1 MGQKTHPRGL
11 RLGIIETWD
20 SKWYSEREYA
30 KWLHEDFK
38 IQKLVKEQ
46 LARAGISRIEVE
58 RVADRCSVNIHTARP
73 GIVIGRRGAEAEKLQ
88 ALLEKEVGCP
98 VRINVS
104 EIKEPELDAQLVAE
118 AVATQIERRASFKQ
132 VMRRSITSSIQAGAL
147 GVKIMVSGRLDGKEI
162 ARSESNLEGRVPL
175 HTLRADVDY
184 GFTEANTTYGKIG
197 VKTWIF
203 KGEIIGVPDKLKG
216 EPSAR
221 RQPGRRED
229 TGSQRPERRRADRR
243 PASQGSRSGG
253 SRSGDSRSGDSRSGD
268 SRSGGSRSGG
278 SRSAQPGEQGRGGGR
293 RRPRRGRGNSERD
306 S

>member
-20 SKWYSEREYA
+20 SKWYSERDYA
-30 KWLHEDFK
+30 KWLHEDFQ
-38 IQKLVKEQ
+38 IQEFVKEQ
-46 LARAGISRIEVE
+46 LARAGISRVEVE
-58 RVADRCSVNIHTARP
+58 RVADRCSINIHTARP
-73 GIVIGRRGAEAEKLQ
+73 GIVIGRRGTEAEKLQ
-88 ALLEKEVGCP
+88 ALLEKHVGCS

-104 EIKEPELDAQLVAE
+104 EIRDPELDAQLVSE

-132 VMRRSITSSIQAGAL
+132 VMRRNITSSIQAGAL

-162 ARSESNLEGRVPL
+162 ARSESSLEGRVPL

-229 TGSQRPERRRADRR
+229 TGSQRPERRQGARR
-243 PASQGSRSGG
+243 SASQGSRSGQ
-253 SRSGDSRSGDSRSGD
+253 S
-268 SRSGGSRSGG
+268 
-278 SRSAQPGEQGRGGGR
+278 GEQGRGRGR
-293 RRPRRGRGNSERD
+293 RRQRRSRGDSQRD

>member
-20 SKWYSEREYA
+20 SKWYSERDYA

-38 IQKLVKEQ
+38 IQAFVKEQ
-46 LARAGISRIEVE
+46 LARAGISRVEVE
-58 RVADRCSVNIHTARP
+58 RVADRCSINIHTARP

-88 ALLEKEVGCP
+88 TMLEKEVGCP

-104 EIKEPELDAQLVAE
+104 EIREPELDAQLVSE
-118 AVATQIERRASFKQ
+118 AVATQIERRAGFKHA
-132 VMRRSITSSIQAGAL
+132 MRRNISSSIQAGAL

-162 ARSESNLEGRVPL
+162 ARAESSIEGRVPL

-203 KGEIIGVPDKLKG
+203 KGEVIGVPDKLKG
-216 EPSAR
+216 EAATQ
-221 RQPGRRED
+221 RQTGRRED
-229 TGSQRPERRRADRR
+229 GGSQRSDRRRGGDRR
-243 PASQGSRSGG
+243 SGSQDGRSRQSGG
-253 SRSGDSRSGDSRSGD
+253 
-268 SRSGGSRSGG
+268 
-278 SRSAQPGEQGRGGGR
+278 QGRGRNQR
-293 RRPRRGRGNSERD
+293 RQRQSNRGSENNS
-306 S
+306 

>member
-20 SKWYSEREYA
+20 SKWYSEQNYA

-38 IQKLVKEQ
+38 IQEFVKEQ
-46 LARAGISRIEVE
+46 LARAGISRVEVE
-58 RVADRCSVNIHTARP
+58 RVADRCSINIHTARP

-104 EIKEPELDAQLVAE
+104 EIREPELDAQLVSE
-118 AVATQIERRASFKQ
+118 DVATQIERRAGFKQ
-132 VMRRSITSSIQAGAL
+132 AMRRKISGSIQAGAL

-162 ARSESNLEGRVPL
+162 ARAESSIEGRVPL
-175 HTLRADVDY
+175 HTLRANVDY

-203 KGEIIGVPDKLKG
+203 KGEIINLKAD
-216 EPSAR
+216 PADR
-221 RQPGRRED
+221 RQTGRRED
-229 TGSQRPERRRADRR
+229 TGSQRPARRRGDRR
-243 PASQGSRSGG
+243 SGSRQAG
-253 SRSGDSRSGDSRSGD
+253 SRQS
-268 SRSGGSRSGG
+268 GSRQSG
-278 SRSAQPGEQGRGGGR
+278 SRQSGEQGRGRGR
-293 RRPRRGRGNSERD
+293 RRQRRSGGNS
-306 S
+306 

>member
-11 RLGIIETWD
+11 RLGITETWD
-20 SKWYSEREYA
+20 SKWYSERDYA

-38 IQKLVKEQ
+38 IQKFVKEQ
-46 LARAGISRIEVE
+46 LARAGISRIEIE
-58 RVADRCSVNIHTARP
+58 RVADRCSINIHTARP

-104 EIKEPELDAQLVAE
+104 EIREPELDAQLVSE
-118 AVATQIERRASFKQ
+118 AVATQIERRSGFKHA
-132 VMRRSITSSIQAGAL
+132 MRRSISSSIQAGAL

-162 ARSESNLEGRVPL
+162 ARTESNIEGRVPL

-216 EPSAR
+216 EPSVR
-221 RQPGRRED
+221 RQPRRRED
-229 TGSQRPERRRADRR
+229 TGSQSTDRR
-243 PASQGSRSGG
+243 GDRRSG
-253 SRSGDSRSGDSRSGD
+253 SQD
-268 SRSGGSRSGG
+268 
-278 SRSAQPGEQGRGGGR
+278 A
-293 RRPRRGRGNSERD
+293 RPRQSGRQDRGRGRRKPRQSGQRTGND

>member
-20 SKWYSEREYA
+20 SKWYSERDYA

-38 IQKLVKEQ
+38 IQAFVKEQ
-46 LARAGISRIEVE
+46 LARAGISRVEVE
-58 RVADRCSVNIHTARP
+58 RVADRCSINIHTARP

-88 ALLEKEVGCP
+88 TMLEKEVGCP

-104 EIKEPELDAQLVAE
+104 EIRDPELDAQLVSE
-118 AVATQIERRASFKQ
+118 AVATQIERRAGFKHA
-132 VMRRSITSSIQAGAL
+132 MRRNISSSMQAGAL

-162 ARSESNLEGRVPL
+162 ARAESSIEGRVPL

-203 KGEIIGVPDKLKG
+203 KGEVIGVPDKLKG
-216 EPSAR
+216 ETAVQ
-221 RQPGRRED
+221 RQSGRRD
-229 TGSQRPERRRADRR
+229 DAGGSQRSDRRRNDRR
-243 PASQGSRSGG
+243 SGSQDGRSRQSGG
-253 SRSGDSRSGDSRSGD
+253 
-268 SRSGGSRSGG
+268 
-278 SRSAQPGEQGRGGGR
+278 QGRGRNQQR
-293 RRPRRGRGNSERD
+293 RQRQSKQESRND

>member
-20 SKWYSEREYA
+20 SKWYSERDYA

-38 IQKLVKEQ
+38 IQNFVKEQ
-46 LARAGISRIEVE
+46 LARAGISRVEVE
-58 RVADRCSVNIHTARP
+58 RVADRCSINIHTARP

-88 ALLEKEVGCP
+88 ALIEKEVGCP

-104 EIKEPELDAQLVAE
+104 EIRVAELDAQLVAE
-118 AVATQIERRASFKQ
+118 AVATQIERRAGFKHA
-132 VMRRSITSSIQAGAL
+132 MRRSISSSMQAGAL

-162 ARSESNLEGRVPL
+162 ARAESSIEGRVPL

-216 EPSAR
+216 ETSVR
-221 RQPGRRED
+221 GQSGRRED
-229 TGSQRPERRRADRR
+229 TGSQRSERRRGDRR
-243 PASQGSRSGG
+243 SGSQGGDRRSGSQG
-253 SRSGDSRSGDSRSGD
+253 GDRRSGSQEGRSRQSGRQDRSRN
-268 SRSGGSRSGG
+268 
-278 SRSAQPGEQGRGGGR
+278 R
-293 RRPRRGRGNSERD
+293 RRQRQGNQRTRND

>member
-20 SKWYSEREYA
+20 SKWYSERDYA

-38 IQKLVKEQ
+38 IQELVKEQ

-58 RVADRCSVNIHTARP
+58 RVADRCSINIHTARP

-88 ALLEKEVGCP
+88 ALLEKQVGCP

-104 EIKEPELDAQLVAE
+104 EIKEPELDAQLVSE

-162 ARSESNLEGRVPL
+162 ARSESSLEGRVPL

-184 GFTEANTTYGKIG
+184 GFSEANTTYGKIG

-216 EPSAR
+216 EPSTR

-253 SRSGDSRSGDSRSGD
+253 SRSG
-268 SRSGGSRSGG
+268 GSRSGG
-278 SRSAQPGEQGRGGGR
+278 SRSAQPGEQGGGRGR

>member
-229 TGSQRPERRRADRR
+229 TGSQRPERRRTDRR

-253 SRSGDSRSGDSRSGD
+253 SRSGDSRSGD

>member
-11 RLGIIETWD
+11 RLGIVETWD
-20 SKWYSEREYA
+20 SKWYSERDYA

-38 IQKLVKEQ
+38 IQNFVKEQ
-46 LARAGISRIEVE
+46 LARAGISRVEVE
-58 RVADRCSVNIHTARP
+58 RVADRCSINIHTARP

-88 ALLEKEVGCP
+88 ALIEKEVGCP

-104 EIKEPELDAQLVAE
+104 EIRVAELDAQLVSE
-118 AVATQIERRASFKQ
+118 AVATQIERRAGFKHA
-132 VMRRSITSSIQAGAL
+132 MRRSISSSMQAGAL

-162 ARSESNLEGRVPL
+162 ARAESSIEGRVPL

-216 EPSAR
+216 EATVR
-221 RQPGRRED
+221 RQSGRRED
-229 TGSQRPERRRADRR
+229 TGSQRSERRRGDNRR
-243 PASQGSRSGG
+243 SGSQDGRSRQSGRQNRGRNQRRQRQDNQGSK
-253 SRSGDSRSGDSRSGD
+253 D
-268 SRSGGSRSGG
+268 
-278 SRSAQPGEQGRGGGR
+278 
-293 RRPRRGRGNSERD
+293 NS
-306 S
+306 

>member
-20 SKWYSEREYA
+20 SKWYSERDYA

-38 IQKLVKEQ
+38 IQAFVKEQ
-46 LARAGISRIEVE
+46 LARAGISRVEVE
-58 RVADRCSVNIHTARP
+58 RVADRCSINIHTARP

-88 ALLEKEVGCP
+88 TMLEKEVGCP

-104 EIKEPELDAQLVAE
+104 EIREPELDAQLVSE
-118 AVATQIERRASFKQ
+118 AVATQIERRAGFKHA
-132 VMRRSITSSIQAGAL
+132 MRRNISSSIQAGAL

-162 ARSESNLEGRVPL
+162 ARAESSIEGRVPL

-203 KGEIIGVPDKLKG
+203 KGEVIGVPDKLKG
-216 EPSAR
+216 EAAAQ
-221 RQPGRRED
+221 RQTGRRED
-229 TGSQRPERRRADRR
+229 GGSQRSDRRRSDRR
-243 PASQGSRSGG
+243 SGSQDGRSRQSSQDGRSRQSGG
-253 SRSGDSRSGDSRSGD
+253 
-268 SRSGGSRSGG
+268 
-278 SRSAQPGEQGRGGGR
+278 QGRGRNQR
-293 RRPRRGRGNSERD
+293 RQRQGNRGSENNS
-306 S
+306 

>member
-11 RLGIIETWD
+11 RLGITEMWD
-20 SKWYSEREYA
+20 SKWYSDRDYA
-30 KWLHEDFK
+30 KWLHEDFQ
-38 IQKLVKEQ
+38 IQNFVKEQ
-46 LARAGISRIEVE
+46 LARAGISRVEVE
-58 RVADRCSVNIHTARP
+58 RVADRCSINIHTARP

-88 ALLEKEVGCP
+88 GLLEKHVGCP

-104 EIKEPELDAQLVAE
+104 EIKAPELDAQLVSE

-132 VMRRSITSSIQAGAL
+132 VMRRNITSSIQAGAL

-162 ARSESNLEGRVPL
+162 ARSESSHEGRVPL

-216 EPSAR
+216 EPTAR
-221 RQPGRRED
+221 RRTGRRED
-229 TGSQRPERRRADRR
+229 AGSQRADRR
-243 PASQGSRSGG
+243 QGDRRSRQS
-253 SRSGDSRSGDSRSGD
+253 
-268 SRSGGSRSGG
+268 
-278 SRSAQPGEQGRGGGR
+278 GEQGRGRGR
-293 RRPRRGRGNSERD
+293 RRQRRSRNNPESGS
-306 S
+306 

>member
-1 MGQKTHPRGL
+1 VGQKTHPRGL

-20 SKWYSEREYA
+20 SKWYSERDYA

-104 EIKEPELDAQLVAE
+104 EIREPELDAQLVSE

-162 ARSESNLEGRVPL
+162 ARSESSLEGRVPL

-216 EPSAR
+216 EPAAR

-229 TGSQRPERRRADRR
+229 TGSQRSERRRADRR
-243 PASQGSRSGG
+243 PASQGSRSGDSRPGGSRPGG
-253 SRSGDSRSGDSRSGD
+253 SRSGD
-268 SRSGGSRSGG
+268 
-278 SRSAQPGEQGRGGGR
+278 SRSAQPGEQGRGRGR

>member
-20 SKWYSEREYA
+20 SKWYSERDYA
-30 KWLHEDFK
+30 KWLHEDFQ
-38 IQKLVKEQ
+38 IQEFVKEQ
-46 LARAGISRIEVE
+46 LARAGISRVEVE
-58 RVADRCSVNIHTARP
+58 RVADRCSINIHTARP

-88 ALLEKEVGCP
+88 ALLEKHVGCP

-104 EIKEPELDAQLVAE
+104 EIKDPELDAQLVSE

-162 ARSESNLEGRVPL
+162 ARSESSLEGRVPL

-203 KGEIIGVPDKLKG
+203 KGEVIGVPDKLRG
-216 EPSAR
+216 DSSAR
-221 RQPGRRED
+221 RQPGHRED
-229 TGSQRPERRRADRR
+229 TGSQRSQRPERRQGGRRA
-243 PASQGSRSGG
+243 ASQGSRSGQ
-253 SRSGDSRSGDSRSGD
+253 
-268 SRSGGSRSGG
+268 GG
-278 SRSAQPGEQGRGGGR
+278 QGRGRGR
-293 RRPRRGRGNSERD
+293 RRQRQSRGNSENR

>member
-20 SKWYSEREYA
+20 SKWYSERDYA

-38 IQKLVKEQ
+38 IQKFVKEQ
-46 LARAGISRIEVE
+46 LARAGISRVEVE
-58 RVADRCSVNIHTARP
+58 RVADRCSINIHTARP

-88 ALLEKEVGCP
+88 ALIEKEVGCP

-104 EIKEPELDAQLVAE
+104 EIRVAELDAQLVSE
-118 AVATQIERRASFKQ
+118 AVATQIERRAGFKHA
-132 VMRRSITSSIQAGAL
+132 MRRSISSSMQAGAL

-162 ARSESNLEGRVPL
+162 ARAESSIEGRVPL

-216 EPSAR
+216 EATVR
-221 RQPGRRED
+221 RQSGRRED
-229 TGSQRPERRRADRR
+229 TGSQRSERRRGDRR
-243 PASQGSRSGG
+243 SGSGDRRSGSGDRRSGSGDRRSGSQDGRSRQSGRQDRGRNRRRQRQGNQGSRNES
-253 SRSGDSRSGDSRSGD
+253 
-268 SRSGGSRSGG
+268 
-278 SRSAQPGEQGRGGGR
+278 
-293 RRPRRGRGNSERD
+293 
-306 S
+306 

>member
-1 MGQKTHPRGL
+1 VGQKTHPRGL

-20 SKWYSEREYA
+20 SKWYSERDYA
-30 KWLHEDFK
+30 KWLHEDFQ
-38 IQKLVKEQ
+38 IQEFVKEQ

-58 RVADRCSVNIHTARP
+58 RVADRCSINIHTARP

-88 ALLEKEVGCP
+88 ALLEKHVGCP

-104 EIKEPELDAQLVAE
+104 EIRDPELDAQLVSE

-162 ARSESNLEGRVPL
+162 ARSESSLEGRVPL

-229 TGSQRPERRRADRR
+229 TGSQRQRPERRQGDRR
-243 PASQGSRSGG
+243 SASQGSRSGQ
-253 SRSGDSRSGDSRSGD
+253 S
-268 SRSGGSRSGG
+268 
-278 SRSAQPGEQGRGGGR
+278 GEQGRGRGR
-293 RRPRRGRGNSERD
+293 RRQRRSRSDSQSNS
-306 S
+306 

>member
-20 SKWYSEREYA
+20 SKWYSERDYA

-38 IQKLVKEQ
+38 IQAFVKEQ
-46 LARAGISRIEVE
+46 LARAGISRVEVE
-58 RVADRCSVNIHTARP
+58 RVADRCSINIHTARP

-88 ALLEKEVGCP
+88 TMLEKEVGCP

-104 EIKEPELDAQLVAE
+104 EIREPELDAQLVSE
-118 AVATQIERRASFKQ
+118 AVATQIERRAGFKHA
-132 VMRRSITSSIQAGAL
+132 MRRNISSSIQAGAL

-162 ARSESNLEGRVPL
+162 ARAESSIEGRVPL

-203 KGEIIGVPDKLKG
+203 KGEVIGVPDKLKG
-216 EPSAR
+216 EAAAQ
-221 RQPGRRED
+221 RQTGRRED
-229 TGSQRPERRRADRR
+229 GGSQRSDRRRGGDRR
-243 PASQGSRSGG
+243 SGSQDGRSRQSGG
-253 SRSGDSRSGDSRSGD
+253 
-268 SRSGGSRSGG
+268 
-278 SRSAQPGEQGRGGGR
+278 QGRGRNQR
-293 RRPRRGRGNSERD
+293 RQRQSNRGSENNS
-306 S
+306 

>member
-11 RLGIIETWD
+11 RLGIIKTWD
-20 SKWYSEREYA
+20 SKWYSERDYA

-38 IQKLVKEQ
+38 IQEFVKEQ
-46 LARAGISRIEVE
+46 LARAGISRVEVE
-58 RVADRCSVNIHTARP
+58 RVADRCSINIHTARP

-104 EIKEPELDAQLVAE
+104 EIKTPELDAQLVSE
-118 AVATQIERRASFKQ
+118 AVATQIERRAGFKQ
-132 VMRRSITSSIQAGAL
+132 AMRRNITSSIQAGAL

-162 ARSESNLEGRVPL
+162 ARSESSIEGRVPL

-203 KGEIIGVPDKLKG
+203 KGEVIGVPDELKG
-216 EPSAR
+216 GTQER
-221 RQPGRRED
+221 RQSGRRED
-229 TGSQRPERRRADRR
+229 TGSQRPDRRRNNR
-243 PASQGSRSGG
+243 RSGSQDG
-253 SRSGDSRSGDSRSGD
+253 RSRQ
-268 SRSGGSRSGG
+268 SGGRN
-278 SRSAQPGEQGRGGGR
+278 R
-293 RRPRRGRGNSERD
+293 RRRRQTNNESTRNS
-306 S
+306 

>member
-253 SRSGDSRSGDSRSGD
+253 SRSGDSRSGDSRSG
-268 SRSGGSRSGG
+268 GSRSGG

>member
-20 SKWYSEREYA
+20 SKWYSERDYA

-38 IQKLVKEQ
+38 IQEFVKEQ
-46 LARAGISRIEVE
+46 LARAGISRVEVE
-58 RVADRCSVNIHTARP
+58 RVADRCSINIHTARP

-88 ALLEKEVGCP
+88 ALIEKEVGCS

-104 EIKEPELDAQLVAE
+104 EIREPELDAQLVAE
-118 AVATQIERRASFKQ
+118 DVATQIERRAGFKQ
-132 VMRRSITSSIQAGAL
+132 AMRRKISGSIQAGAL

-162 ARSESNLEGRVPL
+162 ARAESSIEGRVPL

-216 EPSAR
+216 EPSVR
-221 RQPGRRED
+221 RQSGRRED
-229 TGSQRPERRRADRR
+229 TGSQRSERRRGDRR
-243 PASQGSRSGG
+243 SGQ
-253 SRSGDSRSGDSRSGD
+253 S
-268 SRSGGSRSGG
+268 
-278 SRSAQPGEQGRGGGR
+278 GEQGRGRQSGEQGRGRGR
-293 RRPRRGRGNSERD
+293 RRQRRGGGNSESR

>member
-1 MGQKTHPRGL
+1 VGQKTHPRGL
-11 RLGIIETWD
+11 RLGIIKTWD
-20 SKWYSEREYA
+20 SKWYSERDYA

-38 IQKLVKEQ
+38 IQKFVKEQ
-46 LARAGISRIEVE
+46 LARAGISRVEVE
-58 RVADRCSVNIHTARP
+58 RVADRCSINIHTARP

-104 EIKEPELDAQLVAE
+104 EIKTPELDAQLVSE

-132 VMRRSITSSIQAGAL
+132 AMRRNITSSIQAGAL

-162 ARSESNLEGRVPL
+162 ARTESSIEGRVPL

-203 KGEIIGVPDKLKG
+203 KGEVIGVPDELKG
-216 EPSAR
+216 GTPDR
-221 RQPGRRED
+221 RQSRRRED
-229 TGSQRPERRRADRR
+229 TGSQRSDRRRSSNRR
-243 PASQGSRSGG
+243 SGPQEGRSRQSGSRSRRRRRQSNQGSRNNTPS
-253 SRSGDSRSGDSRSGD
+253 
-268 SRSGGSRSGG
+268 
-278 SRSAQPGEQGRGGGR
+278 Q
-293 RRPRRGRGNSERD
+293 
-306 S
+306 

>member
-20 SKWYSEREYA
+20 SKWYSERDYA

-38 IQKLVKEQ
+38 IQAFVKAQ
-46 LARAGISRIEVE
+46 LARAGISRVEVE
-58 RVADRCSVNIHTARP
+58 RVADRCSINIHTARP

-88 ALLEKEVGCP
+88 AMLEKEVGCP

-104 EIKEPELDAQLVAE
+104 EIREPELDAQLVSE
-118 AVATQIERRASFKQ
+118 AVATQIERRAGFKHA
-132 VMRRSITSSIQAGAL
+132 MRRSISSSIQAGAL

-162 ARSESNLEGRVPL
+162 ARTESSIEGRVPL

-203 KGEIIGVPDKLKG
+203 KGEVIGVPDKLKG
-216 EPSAR
+216 EATAQ
-221 RQPGRRED
+221 RQTGRRED
-229 TGSQRPERRRADRR
+229 GGGQRSDRRRGDNRRSGSQDGRSRQSGGQGRGRNQRRQRQ
-243 PASQGSRSGG
+243 SNQGSRN
-253 SRSGDSRSGDSRSGD
+253 
-268 SRSGGSRSGG
+268 
-278 SRSAQPGEQGRGGGR
+278 
-293 RRPRRGRGNSERD
+293 NS
-306 S
+306 

>member
-20 SKWYSEREYA
+20 SKWYSERDYA
-30 KWLHEDFK
+30 KWLHEDFQ
-38 IQKLVKEQ
+38 IQEFVKEQ
-46 LARAGISRIEVE
+46 LARAGISRVEVE
-58 RVADRCSVNIHTARP
+58 RVADRCSINIHTARP

-88 ALLEKEVGCP
+88 ALLEKHVGCP

-104 EIKEPELDAQLVAE
+104 EIRDPELDAQLVSE

-132 VMRRSITSSIQAGAL
+132 VMRRNITSSIQAGAL

-162 ARSESNLEGRVPL
+162 ARSESSLEGRVPL

-216 EPSAR
+216 DTLYAVANPGSVKTQGPNV
-221 RQPGRRED
+221 QPGAKARALDNPENAGEGEDAAGNVGPGVIPRVIHNATDTLVRRHL
-229 TGSQRPERRRADRR
+229 RC
-243 PASQGSRSGG
+243 
-253 SRSGDSRSGDSRSGD
+253 
-268 SRSGGSRSGG
+268 
-278 SRSAQPGEQGRGGGR
+278 
-293 RRPRRGRGNSERD
+293 
-306 S
+306 

>member
-1 MGQKTHPRGL
+1 VGQKTHPRGL

-20 SKWYSEREYA
+20 SKWYSERDYA

-38 IQKLVKEQ
+38 IQKFVKEQ
-46 LARAGISRIEVE
+46 LARAGISRVEVE
-58 RVADRCSVNIHTARP
+58 RVADRCSINIHTARP

-88 ALLEKEVGCP
+88 ALIEKEVGCP

-104 EIKEPELDAQLVAE
+104 EIRVAELDAQLVSE
-118 AVATQIERRASFKQ
+118 AVATQIERRAGFKHA
-132 VMRRSITSSIQAGAL
+132 MRRSISSSMQAGAL

-162 ARSESNLEGRVPL
+162 ARAESSIEGRVPL

-216 EPSAR
+216 EAAVR
-221 RQPGRRED
+221 RQSGRRED
-229 TGSQRPERRRADRR
+229 TGSQRSERSERRRGDRR
-243 PASQGSRSGG
+243 SGSQDGRSRQSGRQDRGRNRRRQRQDNQGSKRES
-253 SRSGDSRSGDSRSGD
+253 
-268 SRSGGSRSGG
+268 
-278 SRSAQPGEQGRGGGR
+278 
-293 RRPRRGRGNSERD
+293 
-306 S
+306 

>member
-20 SKWYSEREYA
+20 SKWYSERDYA

-38 IQKLVKEQ
+38 IQNFVKAQ
-46 LARAGISRIEVE
+46 LSRAGISRVEVE
-58 RVADRCSVNIHTARP
+58 RVADRCSINIHTARP

-88 ALLEKEVGCP
+88 ALIEKEVGCP

-104 EIKEPELDAQLVAE
+104 EIRVAELDAQLVAE
-118 AVATQIERRASFKQ
+118 AVATQIERRAGFKHA
-132 VMRRSITSSIQAGAL
+132 MRRSISSSIQAGAL

-162 ARSESNLEGRVPL
+162 ARTESSIEGRVPL

-216 EPSAR
+216 TPSVR
-221 RQPGRRED
+221 GQSGRRED
-229 TGSQRPERRRADRR
+229 TGSQRSERRRNDRR
-243 PASQGSRSGG
+243 SGSQEGRSRQSG
-253 SRSGDSRSGDSRSGD
+253 RQDR
-268 SRSGGSRSGG
+268 
-278 SRSAQPGEQGRGGGR
+278 GRNR
-293 RRPRRGRGNSERD
+293 RRQRQNNRGKRND

>member
-11 RLGIIETWD
+11 RLGIIKTWD
-20 SKWYSEREYA
+20 SKWYSERDYA

-38 IQKLVKEQ
+38 IQEFVKEQ
-46 LARAGISRIEVE
+46 LARAGISRVEVE
-58 RVADRCSVNIHTARP
+58 RVADRCSINIHTARP

-104 EIKEPELDAQLVAE
+104 EIKAPELDAQLVSE
-118 AVATQIERRASFKQ
+118 AVATQIERRAGFKQ
-132 VMRRSITSSIQAGAL
+132 AMRRNIMSSIQAGAL

-162 ARSESNLEGRVPL
+162 ARTESSIEGRVPL

-203 KGEIIGVPDKLKG
+203 KGEVIGVPDELKG
-216 EPSAR
+216 GTTER
-221 RQPGRRED
+221 RQSGRRED
-229 TGSQRPERRRADRR
+229 TGSQRSDRRRSNNNRRSGSQDRR
-243 PASQGSRSGG
+243 SGSQDGRSRQSGG
-253 SRSGDSRSGDSRSGD
+253 RS
-268 SRSGGSRSGG
+268 
-278 SRSAQPGEQGRGGGR
+278 R
-293 RRPRRGRGNSERD
+293 RRRRQSNQRSSND
-306 S
+306 SSSD

>member
-11 RLGIIETWD
+11 RLGIIKTWD
-20 SKWYSEREYA
+20 SKWYSERDYA

-38 IQKLVKEQ
+38 IQEFVKEQ
-46 LARAGISRIEVE
+46 LARAGISRVEVE
-58 RVADRCSVNIHTARP
+58 RVADRCSINIHTARP
-73 GIVIGRRGAEAEKLQ
+73 GIVIGRRGTEAEKLQ

-104 EIKEPELDAQLVAE
+104 EIKTPELDAQLVSE

-132 VMRRSITSSIQAGAL
+132 AMRRNITSSIQAGAL

-162 ARSESNLEGRVPL
+162 ARTESSIEGRVPL

-203 KGEIIGVPDKLKG
+203 KGEVIGVPDELKG
-216 EPSAR
+216 GTPDR
-221 RQPGRRED
+221 RQSGRRED
-229 TGSQRPERRRADRR
+229 TGSQRSDRRRGGNRR
-243 PASQGSRSGG
+243 SGSQEGRSRQSGSRNTGSRNTGGRNTGGRSRRRRRQNNQGSRNNPS
-253 SRSGDSRSGDSRSGD
+253 S
-268 SRSGGSRSGG
+268 
-278 SRSAQPGEQGRGGGR
+278 Q
-293 RRPRRGRGNSERD
+293 
-306 S
+306 